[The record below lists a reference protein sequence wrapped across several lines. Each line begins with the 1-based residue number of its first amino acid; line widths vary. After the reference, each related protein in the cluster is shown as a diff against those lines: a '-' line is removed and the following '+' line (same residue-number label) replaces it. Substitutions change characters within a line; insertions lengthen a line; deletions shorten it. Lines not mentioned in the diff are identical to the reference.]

1 MTDEIQ
7 LRCQLALAI
16 VDLIWLKD
24 KISDEERLK
33 ARLLVIEKY
42 ARFEEKELILKSIK
56 DRFKSCHLSVF
67 VSNLCFSHLLEKA
80 YFLSAIFF

>member
-1 MTDEIQ
+1 MAVFKYIFTERESAMTDEIQ

-16 VDLIWLKD
+16 VDLIWLKG

-42 ARFEEKELILKSIK
+42 ARFEEKQLILKK
-56 DRFKSCHLSVF
+56 YNK
-67 VSNLCFSHLLEKA
+67 
-80 YFLSAIFF
+80 

>member
-7 LRCQLALAI
+7 LRCQFALAI
-16 VDLIWLKD
+16 VDSIWLKG

-42 ARFEEKELILKSIK
+42 ARFEEKKMILKK
-56 DRFKSCHLSVF
+56 YER
-67 VSNLCFSHLLEKA
+67 
-80 YFLSAIFF
+80 